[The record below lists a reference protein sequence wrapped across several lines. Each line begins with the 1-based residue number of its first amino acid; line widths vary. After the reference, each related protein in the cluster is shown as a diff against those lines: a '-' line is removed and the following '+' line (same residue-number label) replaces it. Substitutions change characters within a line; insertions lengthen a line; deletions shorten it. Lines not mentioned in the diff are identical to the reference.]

1 MKIILMFWAVLIG
14 LVLIGF
20 TLQWI
25 RWGVIPTIKYKIQEK
40 KLKKL
45 QKRLDKCTVL

>member
-1 MKIILMFWAVLIG
+1 MKIILMCWAVLIG
-14 LVLIGF
+14 LVLVVF

-25 RWGVIPTIKYKIQEK
+25 RWGVIPTIKDKIQEK

>member
-14 LVLIGF
+14 IGLIGF

-25 RWGVIPTIKYKIQEK
+25 RWGVISTIKDKIQEK

-45 QKRLDKCTVL
+45 QKRLDKCAVL

>member
-1 MKIILMFWAVLIG
+1 MKIILMFWALLIG

-25 RWGVIPTIKYKIQEK
+25 RWGVIPTIKDKIQEK

-45 QKRLDKCTVL
+45 QYL

>member
-14 LVLIGF
+14 LVLVGF

-25 RWGVIPTIKYKIQEK
+25 RWCVIPTIKDKIQEK

-45 QKRLDKCTVL
+45 QKRLDKCIVL